1 MSEHEVITEGDPEVV
16 VGTEPGA
23 TITGGPVGTEKDGS
37 QADSLDPEG
46 FKGPDLE
53 NLWEGQVND
62 QEVKQMESELLLPVG
77 TYITVPGSFG
87 RKDFIDEENGNRRV
101 ASFFGKIVL
110 TDPETGKEIVGAK
123 GYRISPD
130 RRNKIV
136 EEDGVKTD
144 TGKPDFKSNLYVQAV
159 KAYTVAYGEAPKR
172 EIDVLNY
179 LTEFPHRVRVIKT
192 QDNSNLIVSISAV
205 VES

>member
-1 MSEHEVITEGDPEVV
+1 MSEHEVITEGDAEFIK
-16 VGTEPGA
+16 GSTE
-23 TITGGPVGTEKDGS
+23 GGEGQAADPLNPVGFE
-37 QADSLDPEG
+37 EG
-46 FKGPDLE
+46 PADLE

-87 RKDFIDEENGNRRV
+87 RKDFIDEESGNRRV
-101 ASFFGKIVL
+101 ASFFGKIIL
-110 TDPETGKEIVGAK
+110 TDPETGKEVVGAK

-130 RRNKIV
+130 RRNKII
-136 EEDGVKTD
+136 EEEGVKVD

-159 KAYTVAYGEAPKR
+159 KAYTVAYGEAPKK
-172 EIDVLNY
+172 EIDVLTY

-192 QDNSNLIVSISAV
+192 KDNSNLIVSISAV

>member
-1 MSEHEVITEGDPEVV
+1 MVENESTQESPSLTVEDTEFIKGNGDV
-16 VGTEPGA
+16 
-23 TITGGPVGTEKDGS
+23 GPVAVDG
-37 QADSLDPEG
+37 AAFE
-46 FKGPDLE
+46 GPDIE
-53 NLWEGQVND
+53 NLWEDQVND

-77 TYITVPGSFG
+77 TYVTVPGSFG

-101 ASFFGKIVL
+101 ASFFGKIVM
-110 TDPETGKEIVGAK
+110 TDPETNKEVVGAK

-130 RRNKIV
+130 RRNKIT

-159 KAYTVAYGEAPKR
+159 KAYTVAYGEAPKKVV
-172 EIDVLNY
+172 DVLTY

-192 QDNSNLIVSISAV
+192 KDNSNLIVAISAV